1 MTFARGVN
9 DDENPPERIHSQGN
23 KPLLS
28 FRVRVFNGQSKRIP
42 KRLFSVGKANSVL
55 VKVGPGF
62 GRVVFDSHDWHFM
75 HMACISSILSF
86 SHQDMLSLILPPDL
100 DALRIILDEDP
111 EFLLDAAAMVN
122 CLGTC
127 RLCERRF
134 VPVAPFV
141 ESLEPLYGDS
151 RRLHALLRHNQYIS
165 LSEALC
171 GFCHADPGLLNMFQ
185 KMKKL

>member
-1 MTFARGVN
+1 
-9 DDENPPERIHSQGN
+9 
-23 KPLLS
+23 
-28 FRVRVFNGQSKRIP
+28 
-42 KRLFSVGKANSVL
+42 
-55 VKVGPGF
+55 
-62 GRVVFDSHDWHFM
+62 
-75 HMACISSILSF
+75 
-86 SHQDMLSLILPPDL
+86 MLSLILPSDL
-100 DALRIILDEDP
+100 DTLREILEEDP
-111 EFLLDAAAMVN
+111 EFLLDAAAVVN

-151 RRLHALLRHNQYIS
+151 RQLHALLRHNQYIS

-171 GFCHADPGLLNMFQ
+171 GFCHADPGLLNMFR